1 MSENTKCS
9 RGDKNGRTGRHD
21 PEQSSKGT
29 EYLPAVHRYTLY
41 KGDEIT
47 EFQRSYMY
55 AMGESENTKCSR
67 KIRMEQSSK

>member
-1 MSENTKCS
+1 MEERVGTIRS
-9 RGDKNGRTGRHD
+9 RALRDLL
-21 PEQSSKGT
+21 PERIKGKEGT

-41 KGDEIT
+41 KGDEIP